1 MRTPAVSVTVVRTL
15 PSGVV
20 SVTVWRH
27 YKLHSEH
34 VLAGQLPV
42 FIIRTRTVR
51 AIHADC
57 HAIPSPIGL
66 RRDRP
71 HAIHPLFQLHRRGYS
86 SLLARIHYRQGLSS
100 LQCNDIASVCQ
111 GRLLC
116 LDAVMTL
123 AYGVIMA
130 GKKRSA
136 RAVGIARTNL
146 VQIRVTPDEKAQW
159 QEAAAADHRKVSD
172 WLRLLAAAAIEAAK
186 SEQRHS
192 RARER

>member
-1 MRTPAVSVTVVRTL
+1 
-15 PSGVV
+15 
-20 SVTVWRH
+20 
-27 YKLHSEH
+27 
-34 VLAGQLPV
+34 
-42 FIIRTRTVR
+42 
-51 AIHADC
+51 
-57 HAIPSPIGL
+57 
-66 RRDRP
+66 
-71 HAIHPLFQLHRRGYS
+71 
-86 SLLARIHYRQGLSS
+86 
-100 LQCNDIASVCQ
+100 
-111 GRLLC
+111 
-116 LDAVMTL
+116 MTL